1 MFRPDVTRVRRRA
14 RSVATLRY
22 ARAGKRHQA
31 ARACACLPSFLPP
44 YFLPLTMFRRQTFSR
59 PSPSVKSPSTSV
71 RESNFTSLHFTS
83 AEFSLL
89 PPLPLAPS
97 FFLSLSYLFLVLNGL
112 AYHDDPLA
120 RDKLDFAQA
129 TRLKYTHFDRLKLS
143 FLALRSVRT
152 LPQH

>member
-31 ARACACLPSFLPP
+31 ARACACPPSCLPP

-71 RESNFTSLHFTS
+71 RESNFTSLH
-83 AEFSLL
+83 ERRFSLL

-97 FFLSLSYLFLVLNGL
+97 FSLSYLFLVLNGL

-143 FLALRSVRT
+143 FLALRSVCT

>member
-31 ARACACLPSFLPP
+31 ARACACLPS
-44 YFLPLTMFRRQTFSR
+44 PLFSAAHDVSSPNIFPSFPVRRIPLRRLCASR
-59 PSPSVKSPSTSV
+59 
-71 RESNFTSLHFTS
+71 TSLRFTS

-89 PPLPLAPS
+89 PPLPLALS

-129 TRLKYTHFDRLKLS
+129 TRLKYTRFDRLKLS
-143 FLALRSVRT
+143 FVAFHSVRT

>member
-71 RESNFTSLHFTS
+71 RESNFTSLRQ
-83 AEFSLL
+83 APNSL
-89 PPLPLAPS
+89 
-97 FFLSLSYLFLVLNGL
+97 FFRLFLLLFLSLSLSYLFLVLNGL

>member
-71 RESNFTSLHFTS
+71 RESNFTSLHERRILS
-83 AEFSLL
+83 SS
-89 PPLPLAPS
+89 PSSSCS

-143 FLALRSVRT
+143 FVALRSVRT